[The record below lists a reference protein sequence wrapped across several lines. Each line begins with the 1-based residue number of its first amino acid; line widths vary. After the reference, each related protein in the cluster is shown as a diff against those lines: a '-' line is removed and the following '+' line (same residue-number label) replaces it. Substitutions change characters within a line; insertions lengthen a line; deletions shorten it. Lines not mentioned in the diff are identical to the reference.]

1 MIVLSGS
8 WNAPTLRAELQVPAL
23 LTCRTGHTHP
33 QASLPPSPAL
43 LPVFSSIT
51 FQIPHLHLGPCLG
64 VCFWGTQDHWCLYPF
79 LAGLI
84 LFVSHPPLPH
94 QASETVCPV

>member
-23 LTCRTGHTHP
+23 LTCRKRHTHP
-33 QASLPPSPAL
+33 QASPPPSPAL

-51 FQIPHLHLGPCLG
+51 FQIPHLHLSPCLG
-64 VCFWGTQDHWCLYPF
+64 VCSGEPRITGAFTPFW
-79 LAGLI
+79 LA
-84 LFVSHPPLPH
+84 
-94 QASETVCPV
+94 